1 MNEITLQRL
10 LIKKMERIGGYGRK
24 WASAF
29 AVGLPDLILIRNG
42 KSLYV
47 EMKYIRSMSKTFKR
61 KVDLTPKQT
70 LELNRIRGAGA
81 QTLVAVVV
89 DYMDEKYIMM
99 LSPPAPQEALHV
111 SHDMINP
118 NGVSCAL
125 WKNADQLLEFLT
137 KED

>member
-42 KSLYV
+42 ISLYV
-47 EMKYIRSMSKTFKR
+47 EMKYIRSMSKAFKR

-70 LELNRIRGAGA
+70 LELNRIRDAGA
-81 QTLVAVVV
+81 KSVVAVVV
-89 DYMDEKYIMM
+89 EYMNEKYIVVLTPPDPQGSVEINSGM
-99 LSPPAPQEALHV
+99 LV
-111 SHDMINP
+111 P
-118 NGVSCAL
+118 NGTTCEL
-125 WKNADQLLEFLT
+125 WKHADRLLEYMT